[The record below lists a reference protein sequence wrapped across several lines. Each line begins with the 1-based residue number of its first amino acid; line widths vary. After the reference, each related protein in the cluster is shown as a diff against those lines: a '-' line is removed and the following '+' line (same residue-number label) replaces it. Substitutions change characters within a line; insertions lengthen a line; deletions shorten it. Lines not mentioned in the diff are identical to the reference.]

1 MKILF
6 IGARLYH
13 GVADYVNEKGITSIM
28 SESNPNSPNLE
39 LPDKVHMVP
48 RGMEAPME
56 LAIKED
62 VDAVLPLIGID
73 GPLLD
78 VGKMKD
84 QLESQYG
91 IPVIASGESAASI
104 STSKIKT
111 KDFFSKNKIKT
122 PDYQI
127 FNNNNNNNNNCEDI
141 NFNKDDNR
149 IINNQNV
156 SKNINSQ
163 INTPNPSKIEF
174 PSVLKQSQGQ
184 GGVGIMVAQNEK
196 DFDHY
201 FRKYNSGIVEKFVEG
216 YEISVEVLRWQKKA
230 VPLAVVCKGK
240 TTLEGVHPLDK
251 VKYAPA
257 DIDGLSNQLA
267 SELALKITNLME
279 SEGNTDIDMIFEP
292 SSGKLFAIEMNTRP
306 SGTRY
311 LTTASSGINPLHQMV
326 DMAMGKW
333 DANKVNGELKEYY
346 ALEIPVGD
354 FKDHNRD
361 SNFDSFQNFQGQNS
375 WVVHGPKNYERVT
388 IRGEDKNKAY
398 EIAKKLK
405 IDVN

>member
-13 GVADYVNEKGITSIM
+13 GVADYVHENGINSIM
-28 SESNPNSPNLE
+28 SESNPDSPNLK
-39 LPDKVHMVP
+39 LPDKVHIVP

-91 IPVIASGESAASI
+91 IPVVASNESAASI

-111 KDFFSKNKIKT
+111 KDFFSENKIKT
-122 PDYQI
+122 PDYEI
-127 FNNNNNNNNNCEDI
+127 FKDPKI
-141 NFNKDDNR
+141 NTITHKK
-149 IINNQNV
+149 NQ
-156 SKNINSQ
+156 SASNSQ
-163 INTPNPSKIEF
+163 INAQNPPKIEF
-174 PSVLKQSQGQ
+174 PLVLKQNQGQ
-184 GGVGIMVAQNEK
+184 GGVGIMIAQNEK
-196 DFDHY
+196 DYDDY
-201 FRKYNSGIVEKFVEG
+201 FKKYDTGIAEKFVEG
-216 YEISVEVLRWQKKA
+216 YEISVEVLRWQEKA

-240 TTLEGVHPLDK
+240 TTLEGIHPLDK

-257 DIDGLSNQLA
+257 DVDGLSNQLA
-267 SELALKITNLME
+267 MDLALKITNLMG
-279 SEGNTDIDMIFEP
+279 SEGNTDVDMIFEP
-292 SSGKLFAIEMNTRP
+292 SSGELFAIEMNTRP

-311 LTTASSGINPLHQMV
+311 LTAASSGINPLYQMV

-333 DANKVNGELKEYY
+333 DTDRVNGELKEYY
-346 ALEIPVGD
+346 ALEIPVGELNGPD
-354 FKDHNRD
+354 NN
-361 SNFDSFQNFQGQNS
+361 STQNFQGQNS
-375 WVVHGPKNYERVT
+375 WVVHGPKKHERVT
-388 IRGEDKNKAY
+388 IRGENKNKAY
-398 EIAKKLK
+398 GIAKKLK
-405 IDVN
+405 IDF

>member
-6 IGARLYH
+6 IGSRLYH
-13 GVADYVNEKGITSIM
+13 GVADYVNENGITSIM
-28 SESNPNSPNLE
+28 SESNPNSPNLK
-39 LPDKVHMVP
+39 LPDEVHLVP

-56 LAIKED
+56 LAIKKD

-91 IPVIASGESAASI
+91 IPVVASNESAASI

-111 KDFFSKNKIKT
+111 KDFFSNNKIKT

-127 FNNNNNNNNNCEDI
+127 HNNIGGQNFIDNNKYES
-141 NFNKDDNR
+141 DNL
-149 IINNQNV
+149 
-156 SKNINSQ
+156 NSQ
-163 INTPNPSKIEF
+163 INAQNQSKIQF

-184 GGVGIMVAQNEK
+184 GGVGIMVARNKK
-196 DFDHY
+196 DFDEY
-201 FRKYNSGIVEKFVEG
+201 FKKYDTGIVEKFVEG

-240 TTLEGVHPLDK
+240 TTLECVHPLDK

-267 SELALKITNLME
+267 SDLALKITNLMG
-279 SEGNTDIDMIFEP
+279 SEGSTDIDMIFEP

-326 DMAMGKW
+326 DMAMGVW
-333 DANKVNGELKEYY
+333 DVNNVNGELKEYY
-346 ALEIPVGD
+346 ALEIPVGN
-354 FKDHNRD
+354 FKCHNH
-361 SNFDSFQNFQGQNS
+361 SHNSQNFQGQNS

-388 IRGEDKNKAY
+388 IRGQDKNKAY
-398 EIAKKLK
+398 ETAKKLK
-405 IDVN
+405 IDF